1 MKEYIMRKKI
11 LFTALLFII
20 TAGNIYA
27 MTGRQIMDKS
37 EALKQPDTVK
47 ASVIMTINKGSS
59 STEKEFELTGKKAG
73 KDEKVLIK
81 FTKPT
86 KIKFL
91 THTHKK
97 GEDDQWLMMSSGK
110 VKRIAT
116 GERTQPFVNS
126 HFYYEDMKSRDIDS
140 YNYTLA
146 GETDAAGAKCY
157 KVEAAPAG
165 NDNVYSKAVFYV
177 RKTDFFIVRADIY
190 KDGTLHKYIENYDV
204 KKVNGILTPFR
215 AVMSMADGKG
225 NTELRIKSVE
235 YNKSVSDSSLSKE
248 SMR

>member
-1 MKEYIMRKKI
+1 MI
-11 LFTALLFII
+11 
-20 TAGNIYA
+20 
-27 MTGRQIMDKS
+27 
-37 EALKQPDTVK
+37 
-47 ASVIMTINKGSS
+47 INKGGSL
-59 STEKEFELTGKKAG
+59 TEKEFELTGKKAD
-73 KDEKVLIK
+73 KDEKVLIE
-81 FTKPT
+81 FRKPT

-110 VKRIAT
+110 VKRIAA

-126 HFYYEDMKSRDIDS
+126 HFFYEDMKSRDIDS
-140 YNYTLA
+140 YSYTLT

-157 KVEAAPAG
+157 KVEAIPSG
-165 NDNVYSKAVFYV
+165 KDSVYSKAVFYV
-177 RKTDFFIVRADIY
+177 RKSDFFIVRADIY
-190 KDGTLHKYIENYDV
+190 KDGALLKYIENYDV